1 MALINA
7 KKIDDKEKIKL
18 EINKEIYAE
27 IQKYCAW
34 AGINEMDHFFEEAA
48 SFIFS
53 KDKDWK
59 NYERSIEPKKTN
71 ESV

>member
-34 AGINEMDHFFEEAA
+34 AGISEMDHFFEEAA

-59 NYERSIEPKKTN
+59 NHDRSIKREKNK
-71 ESV
+71 ESM

>member
-7 KKIDDKEKIKL
+7 KKIEDKEKIKL

-27 IQKYCAW
+27 IQKYCGW
-34 AGINEMDHFFEEAA
+34 AGISDMDHFFEEAA

-59 NYERSIEPKKTN
+59 NYSRSIECEKHE

>member
-1 MALINA
+1 MALITA
-7 KKIDDKEKIKL
+7 KKISDKEKIKL

-27 IQKYCAW
+27 IQRYCDW
-34 AGINEMDHFFEEAA
+34 AGISEIDHFFEEAA

-59 NYERSIEPKKTN
+59 KINSPKVTSQVK
-71 ESV
+71 

>member
-1 MALINA
+1 MALIAA
-7 KKIDDKEKIKL
+7 KKIKDKEKIKL
-18 EINKEIYAE
+18 EMDKDIYSE

-34 AGINEMDHFFEEAA
+34 AGISEIEHFFEEAA

-53 KDKDWK
+53 KDKEWK
-59 NYERSIEPKKTN
+59 NHTRSINREKTN